1 MIPAR
6 VSCAAACLALV
17 VAVGM
22 QEPAASVGLRWT
34 PGPPTPL
41 FKPIRFESDEVF
53 DLAFSLRAGD
63 GWPVWITWTLA
74 TLAAVAVALAIRTW
88 LHVRRRRSLGFTAAR
103 AGAAA
108 AVSTEADAR
117 ILQTGLIAAIEILDV
132 ERDAGNAIVQ
142 AWQGLQDAAAAAGVH
157 RRPAETASEFTARIL
172 YRSRGSAAPIAVLL
186 SLYQRVRFGEH
197 APTASEIADARH
209 ALAHLVELWR
219 ADFPERRPRPV
230 AHA

>member
-1 MIPAR
+1 
-6 VSCAAACLALV
+6 
-17 VAVGM
+17 M
-22 QEPAASVGLRWT
+22 QEPPASVGLRWT
-34 PGPPTPL
+34 PGPPKPL
-41 FKPIRFESDEVF
+41 FKPIRYESDELF
-53 DLAFSLRAGD
+53 DLAFTLRAGN
-63 GWPVWITWTLA
+63 GWPAWATWA
-74 TLAAVAVALAIRTW
+74 LAALVAVALAMGIRAW
-88 LHVRRRRSLGFTAAR
+88 LQFRRRGLRTSTAAR
-103 AGAAA
+103 TGADA
-108 AVSTEADAR
+108 AVSAEVKAR
-117 ILQTGLIAAIEILDV
+117 VLQSGLIAAIAILDV

-197 APTASEIADARH
+197 APTASEIVDARH

-219 ADFPERRPRPV
+219 ADFPERRTRPV